1 MMADMNPEE
10 ILSLDKE
17 TYTLH
22 FNDPEFGVQLARQ
35 VATQHGF
42 TFTPLRKTEGS
53 SLVFTLGSELFL
65 KITPPFFDD
74 SIEAE
79 IAATKIIADQLPFP
93 IPKIIIEGQ
102 IGTWKYIVTQAVP
115 GLQAKEVFKTLSP
128 ENLKTFASDIGEVIK
143 AFSKIESKGFERSF
157 GPWETYLANRLKN
170 KRSIHLE
177 RGNSAEWVDKICH
190 FLDKYAPI
198 ISSLGPAKL
207 IHADLNHEHLMLN
220 KVNSE
225 WRVSGVI
232 DLADAMNAP
241 IELEFILPMLCF
253 FRGKAD
259 LQRHLLLCAGYEPQ
273 FKMSEYSNV
282 MMAFALQNR
291 FMAFHDWFARE
302 IKNGAKSVEEVAG
315 VVFPSN

>member
-1 MMADMNPEE
+1 MSDMKPEA
-10 ILSLDKE
+10 ILALDKE
-17 TYTLH
+17 AYTIH
-22 FNDPEFGVQLARQ
+22 FTNPEFGVQLARQ

-42 TFTPLRKTEGS
+42 NFVPMRKTEGS
-53 SLVFTLGSELFL
+53 SLVFTLGSELLL

-79 IAATKIIADQLPFP
+79 IAATKVIADQLPFP
-93 IPKIIIEGQ
+93 IPKIVNEGP

-115 GLQAKEVFKTLSP
+115 GQQAKYVFKTLSP
-128 ENLKTFASDIGEVIK
+128 ENLKTFASDIGHVIK

-157 GPWETYLANRLKN
+157 GPWETYLDNRLKN
-170 KRSIHLE
+170 KRSIHIE
-177 RGNSAEWVDKICH
+177 RGNSVEWVDKICD
-190 FLDKYAPI
+190 FLDRYAPI
-198 ISSLGPAKL
+198 ISSLGPSKL

-241 IELEFILPMLCF
+241 IELEFVLPILCF

-259 LQRHLLLCAGYEPQ
+259 LQRHLLFSAGYEPP

-291 FMAFHDWFARE
+291 FMAFHDWFDRE
-302 IKNGAKSVEEVAG
+302 IKNGAQSVEDVASA
-315 VVFPSN
+315 VFPSN